1 MLERSLSRGITL
13 MFTEHQSDPFTNL
26 IIMNPKSARPFPP
39 EIETFF
45 NEFGNTKTQLTLEN
59 ITEDVPQPSVVNN
72 TTAGAIET
80 DPSGR
85 ALSEPGTK
93 ADTGKN
99 LPWLFQTGFANA
111 LAEVVKV
118 TTLGARKYTPN
129 GWATVD
135 NGSKRYMEGFA
146 RHTQYLAKGEVFDN
160 GPGGIGTYHKAQMIW
175 NLLASL
181 ELELRAGMGPKK

>member
-1 MLERSLSRGITL
+1 
-13 MFTEHQSDPFTNL
+13 
-26 IIMNPKSARPFPP
+26 MNPSEAWSFPLNMP
-39 EIETFF
+39 LSPSEVMHSPY
-45 NEFGNTKTQLTLEN
+45 GNTYDAVAKLEN
-59 ITEDVPQPSVVNN
+59 ITES
-72 TTAGAIET
+72 

-93 ADTGKN
+93 ADAGKD

-111 LAEVVKV
+111 LEEVVKV

-129 GWATVD
+129 GWASVD
-135 NGSKRYMEGFA
+135 NGIERYMEGFG
-146 RHTQYLAKGEVFDN
+146 RHMQKLSKSETFDN

-181 ELELRAGMGPKK
+181 ELEIRAAK